1 MLYRETIILHSS
13 QKLKLAN
20 LQGWKSGSYN
30 TNTAFNPG
38 SSILAEVLCKHSWY
52 WWYLHL
58 VVNHALLSLSAYLG
72 KMLSTY
78 RLRTARRTDE
88 RIRFMN
94 EIIVGIQVIKMYAWE
109 KLFAH
114 LISLARK

>member
-1 MLYRETIILHSS
+1 M
-13 QKLKLAN
+13 
-20 LQGWKSGSYN
+20 
-30 TNTAFNPG
+30 
-38 SSILAEVLCKHSWY
+38 KH
-52 WWYLHL
+52 
-58 VVNHALLSLSAYLG
+58 VINVPAGLG
-72 KMLSTY
+72 KMISTL

-109 KLFAH
+109 KPFAH